1 MAEALQLFN
10 FQAPSNT
17 TELRIPQQ
25 VKPKKRKRKDI
36 IVAAKGEEINYW
48 CDNCGKSVAIATTAA
63 VQCTYCNTRF
73 VQKLRPKKP
82 IQYDAI

>member
-17 TELRIPQQ
+17 TELRILQQ

-36 IVAAKGEEINYW
+36 IVAAKGEAIDYW
-48 CDNCGKSVAIATTAA
+48 CNNCQKSVAITTTTA
-63 VQCTYCNTRF
+63 VQCTFCNTRF
-73 VQKLRPKKP
+73 VQKLQPKKHVS
-82 IQYDAI
+82 YDAV